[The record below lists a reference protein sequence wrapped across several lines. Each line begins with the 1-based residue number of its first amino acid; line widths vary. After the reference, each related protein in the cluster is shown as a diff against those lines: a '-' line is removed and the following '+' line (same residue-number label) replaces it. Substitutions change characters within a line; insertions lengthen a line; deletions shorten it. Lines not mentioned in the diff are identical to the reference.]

1 MMLVLC
7 NKCNGNLTTIIVAS
21 FVITC
26 IFTSVMCMA
35 MVWLSSEVGGIV
47 FRGFLGWCLPLLY
60 FIITIKP

>member
-35 MVWLSSEVGGIV
+35 MVWLSSEVGGIEAMSFAV
-47 FRGFLGWCLPLLY
+47 F
-60 FIITIKP
+60 